1 MNYELT
7 EQSVQFT
14 FGNKRYKSGL
24 KNKTYANVDK
34 DASADSL
41 IVVGQAIAGL
51 QDDSLDDT
59 ILIQRR
65 RVVELAE

>member
-41 IVVGQAIAGL
+41 IVVGQAIANL

-59 ILIQRR
+59 ILVQRH
-65 RVVELAE
+65 RVIEPAE

>member
-24 KNKTYANVDK
+24 KNKTYANVDEK
-34 DASADSL
+34 ASAESL
-41 IVVGQAIAGL
+41 IIVGQAIAGL

-65 RVVELAE
+65 RVVEAE

>member
-1 MNYELT
+1 MKYELT

-24 KNKTYANVDK
+24 KNKTYANVDEK
-34 DASADSL
+34 ASAESL
-41 IVVGQAIAGL
+41 ITVGQAIAGL

-65 RVVELAE
+65 RVVEAE

>member
-7 EQSVQFT
+7 EQSVVFT

-24 KNKTYANVDK
+24 KNKNYANVKK

-41 IVVGQAIAGL
+41 IAVGQAIAGL

-59 ILIQRR
+59 ILIQKR
-65 RVVELAE
+65 RVVEPAE

>member
-14 FGNKRYKSGL
+14 FGNKRYKSGF

-41 IVVGQAIAGL
+41 IVVGQAIANL

-59 ILIQRR
+59 ILVQRR
-65 RVVELAE
+65 RVVEPAE

>member
-7 EQSVQFT
+7 EQSVVFT

-24 KNKTYANVDK
+24 KNKTYANVDEK
-34 DASADSL
+34 ASAESL
-41 IVVGQAIAGL
+41 ITVGQAIAGL

-65 RVVELAE
+65 RVVEPAE

>member
-1 MNYELT
+1 MKYELT

-14 FGNKRYKSGL
+14 FGNKSYKSGL
-24 KNKTYANVDK
+24 KNKTYANVDEK
-34 DASADSL
+34 ASAESL
-41 IVVGQAIAGL
+41 ITVGQAIAGL

-65 RVVELAE
+65 RVVESAE

>member
-34 DASADSL
+34 DASNDS
-41 IVVGQAIAGL
+41 
-51 QDDSLDDT
+51 
-59 ILIQRR
+59 
-65 RVVELAE
+65 